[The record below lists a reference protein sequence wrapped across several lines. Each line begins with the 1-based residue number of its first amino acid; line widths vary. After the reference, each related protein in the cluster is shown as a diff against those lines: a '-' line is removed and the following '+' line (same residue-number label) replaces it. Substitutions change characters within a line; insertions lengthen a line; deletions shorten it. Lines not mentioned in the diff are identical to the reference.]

1 MLRRRSR
8 DADDSPPK
16 PHGRVG
22 RLPAGALVVEYF
34 QPVVV
39 FPLRDSSRA
48 LSVPTRPESSIVAMP
63 VMLQWQVEA
72 AAVPKGISYTASHF
86 AE

>member
-8 DADDSPPK
+8 DADGSPPK

-34 QPVVV
+34 LPVVV
-39 FPLRDSSRA
+39 CPLRDSSRA
-48 LSVPTRPESSIVAMP
+48 VSVPARPGRSIVAMP
-63 VMLQWQVEA
+63 VMVQWQVEA
-72 AAVPKGISYTASHF
+72 AAVSNGISYSVGHF